1 MHKKRFLKEII
12 MAKILIVDDASLIR
26 LVADKAAKG
35 AGHETVLAENG
46 EEGLAAL
53 ERESVDLI
61 FSDINMPVMG
71 GLEMVEIIKSNPAHK
86 FIPIVMLTTES
97 NPTLKEQGKALGVK
111 AWLLKPFNKDKFLLA
126 LTKLLG

>member
-1 MHKKRFLKEII
+1 MS
-12 MAKILIVDDASLIR
+12 KILIVDDASLIR

-53 ERESVDLI
+53 ENHQVDLI

-71 GLEMVEIIKSNPAHK
+71 GL
-86 FIPIVMLTTES
+86 VMLTTES

-126 LTKLLG
+126 VTKLLG

>member
-1 MHKKRFLKEII
+1 

-26 LVADKAAKG
+26 LVADKAAKD

-46 EEGLAAL
+46 EEGLAVL
-53 ERESVDLI
+53 DNETVDLI

-71 GLEMVEIIKSNPAHK
+71 GLEMVEIIKSSPLHK

-97 NPTLKEQGKALGVK
+97 NPSLKEQGKALGVK
-111 AWLLKPFNKDKFLLA
+111 AWLLKPFNKNKFLLA